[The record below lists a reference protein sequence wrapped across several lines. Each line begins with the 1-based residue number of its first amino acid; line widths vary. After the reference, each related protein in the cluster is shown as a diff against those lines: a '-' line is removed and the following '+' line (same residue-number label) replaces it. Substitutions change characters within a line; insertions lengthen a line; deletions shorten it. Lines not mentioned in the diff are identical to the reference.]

1 MSIEI
6 EKVKES
12 DILIYDFGSIKLYK
26 VVENK
31 DDLLEKISEQ
41 SS

>member
-12 DILIYDFGSIKLYK
+12 DILISDLGSIKLYK
-26 VVENK
+26 VVEDK

>member
-6 EKVKES
+6 EKVEES
-12 DILIYDFGSIKLYK
+12 DILISDLGSIKLYK

-31 DDLLEKISEQ
+31 DDLLEKFNESP
-41 SS
+41 S

>member
-6 EKVKES
+6 EKVEES
-12 DILIYDFGSIKLYK
+12 DILISDLGSIKLYK

-31 DDLLEKISEQ
+31 DDLLEKTGEQ

>member
-6 EKVKES
+6 EKVEES
-12 DILIYDFGSIKLYK
+12 DILISDLGSIKLYK

-31 DDLLEKISEQ
+31 DDLLEKINESP
-41 SS
+41 S

>member
-6 EKVKES
+6 EKVEES
-12 DILIYDFGSIKLYK
+12 DILICDLGSYKLYK

-31 DDLLEKISEQ
+31 DDLLEKISE
-41 SS
+41 SPS

>member
-6 EKVKES
+6 EKVEES
-12 DILIYDFGSIKLYK
+12 DILISDLGSIKLYK

>member
-6 EKVKES
+6 GKVEES
-12 DILIYDFGSIKLYK
+12 DILISDLGSIKLYK